1 MNKNKW
7 IRGGINVASGLVPF
21 AGGLMS
27 AAAGIWSEAEQ
38 ESAMQALRAWI
49 KMLEDE
55 MREKR

>member
-1 MNKNKW
+1 
-7 IRGGINVASGLVPF
+7 
-21 AGGLMS
+21 MS